1 MTQAEKTNLTR
12 LKNNQKFIEVI
23 KKLTCGNE
31 LTDEEKSYIL
41 TIAMFFL
48 RHYENDKRFRTYIEF
63 AYYIILK
70 YSISYQDFKPLYDFS
85 TEFGFFPIS
94 KSILENKLIENL
106 TLKDILIDSEIESFS
121 YQNQYIQTL
130 EQYDVHQKIIE
141 NDFVEL
147 AFIAPTSYGKSS
159 LILDLIK
166 KLNIEKIKIGVIVPS
181 KSLIVQTFNLL
192 KKEGL
197 NKRLLLHDEM
207 FDNDESFIAIFTQE
221 RALRLLK
228 NENVYF
234 DILFIDE
241 AHNILKKDTRSVLL
255 SRLIKRNTQRLGRSK
270 IIYLSP
276 LISDSNNLKVTQ
288 TQSITEQKIHFNVK
302 EPEIYEYIQDGT
314 VRLYNRFLDEFYSIG
329 VEQDFLTYIKNKS
342 LMKNFLY
349 LKRPK
354 KVEELALELAEI
366 MPSVE
371 NDMNSI
377 VEVLSENIHESFY
390 LVRLLGKGI
399 IYLHGKL
406 PDVVKEYMEY
416 KFKSIPELKFIIA
429 NSVILE
435 GVNLPIDNMF
445 ILNTN
450 DLTEKDLT
458 NLIGR
463 INRLDT
469 IFTKDQD
476 DITKLLPQVHFV
488 NTEAYGRKNGKME
501 NAIKKLRSRIFKDK
515 VQNPTLESYDLGAID
530 ENNKEKI
537 VEIIK
542 NEEFLLSEPLD
553 ELNKLKQYF
562 IENDLHIFYNDFNDV
577 LNSVNKKIVYIRE
590 HMNEWRKVNLIDKI
604 YWLFIKKLENFV
616 TKYEFKRL
624 EFEPTR
630 KYYSMYIQRSHQNT
644 LKENINHLFRYFKQR
659 VKDNNA
665 EFYFGNS
672 YGEIPKSTSSYD
684 GYNKNVYVDLSSKND
699 EELINLAIVKI
710 QMEDNFISYTLNK
723 FFEMLHDYEL
733 ITDEEYN
740 IHLYG
745 TEVVKNID
753 LIKFGLNSSLI
764 NRLEQDEQLTN
775 LEFDA
780 YGNLMYNQEF
790 SLFLNRIDDF
800 YRFQILKY
808 ISKGFS
814 DE

>member
-23 KKLTCGNE
+23 KKLTCGNG
-31 LTDEEKSYIL
+31 LTDEEKSYAL
-41 TIAMFFL
+41 TTAMFFL
-48 RHYENDKRFRTYIEF
+48 RHYENDKRFSTYIEF

-70 YSISYQDFKPLYDFS
+70 YSISYQDFRPLYDFS

-94 KSILENKLIENL
+94 KTILENKLIEDFK
-106 TLKDILIDSEIESFS
+106 LKDILTDSEVDSFS
-121 YQNQYIQTL
+121 YQDQYIQTL
-130 EQYDVHQKIIE
+130 EQYDIHQKIIK
-141 NDFVEL
+141 NDFKEL

-166 KLNIEKIKIGVIVPS
+166 KLNVDKIKIGVIVPS

-228 NENVYF
+228 KENVYF

-255 SRLIKRNTQRLGRSK
+255 SRLVKRNTQRFDSNK

-276 LISDSNNLKVTQ
+276 LISDSNNLKVIQ
-288 TQSITEQKIHFNVK
+288 TQSIIEQKIHFNVK
-302 EPEIYEYIQDGT
+302 EPEIYEYLQDGT

-329 VEQDFLTYIKNKS
+329 TEQDFLTYIKNKS
-342 LMKNFLY
+342 LTKNFLY

-366 MPSVE
+366 MPNIE
-371 NDMNSI
+371 NDINTI
-377 VEVLSENIHESFY
+377 VEVLSENVHESFY
-390 LVRLLGKGI
+390 LVRLLEKGI

-406 PDVVKEYMEY
+406 PDLVKEYMEY
-416 KFKSIPELKFIIA
+416 KFKSIPELKFIVA

-435 GVNLPIDNMF
+435 GVNFPIDNMF

-463 INRLDT
+463 INRLDA
-469 IFTKDQD
+469 IFTKNQD
-476 DITKLLPQVHFV
+476 DIKKLLPQVHFV

-515 VQNPTLESYDLGAID
+515 VQNPTLESYDLEAVD
-530 ENNKEKI
+530 ENNKAKI

-562 IENDLHIFYNDFNDV
+562 IENDLHIFYNDFDDV
-577 LNSVNKKIVYIRE
+577 LNLIDKRIVYIRE
-590 HMNEWRKVNLIDKI
+590 HISEWGKVNLIDKI
-604 YWLFIKKLENFV
+604 YWLFIQSLENFV

-644 LKENINHLFRYFKQR
+644 LKENIKHLFRYFKQR
-659 VKDNNA
+659 VEDNNA
-665 EFYFGNS
+665 EFYFGDS

-684 GYNKNVYVDLSSKND
+684 GYNKNVYVDLSTKND

-710 QMEDNFISYTLNK
+710 HMEDNFISYTLNR
-723 FFEMLHDYEL
+723 FLEMLHDYEL
-733 ITDEEYN
+733 INDEEYN
-740 IHLYG
+740 THLYG
-745 TEVVKNID
+745 TEAVKNID
-753 LIKFGLNSSLI
+753 FIKFGLNSNLV
-764 NRLEQDEQLTN
+764 NRLEQDEQLGN

-780 YGNLMYNQEF
+780 YGNLIYNQEF

-808 ISKGFS
+808 VSKGF
-814 DE
+814 